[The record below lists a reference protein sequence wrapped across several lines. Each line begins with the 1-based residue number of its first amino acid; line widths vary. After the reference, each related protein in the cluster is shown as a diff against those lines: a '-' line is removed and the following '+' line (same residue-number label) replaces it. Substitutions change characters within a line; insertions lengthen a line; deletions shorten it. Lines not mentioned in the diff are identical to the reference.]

1 MAITKVTGLTE
12 EELNRIRSLIGESFV
27 TNELFHNWGS
37 LEERRDDVMRYM
49 SIYTDFVY
57 EAGELYSNEDG
68 TGFIGLEDSA
78 HAAQWP
84 QIRMLCRM
92 LVRIRFS
99 KIKSLMKFIKQIEGS
114 NAKYA
119 KRRHI
124 DALMVCVDKDHQG
137 KGVATELIN
146 FAKDM
151 AKKEGVPLLFDTD
164 MEAYAN
170 MYRHFGCE
178 LYNTVT
184 ADNGVTRYSLCY
196 IGEGDG

>member
-1 MAITKVTGLTE
+1 MPIKKVTGLTE
-12 EELNRIRSLIGESFV
+12 EELSKIRTLIGESFV

-37 LEERRDDVMRYM
+37 VEERREDVMRYM

-78 HAAQWP
+78 HAAKWP
-84 QIRMLCRM
+84 QIKMLWRV
-92 LVRIRFS
+92 LVGIKFK
-99 KIKSLMKFIKQIEGS
+99 KIKALMKFVKQIEGS

-119 KRRHI
+119 KTRHI
-124 DALMVCVDKDHQG
+124 DALMVCVEKEHQG

-146 FAKDM
+146 FARDM
-151 AKKEGVPLLFDTD
+151 AQREGVPLLFDTD
-164 MEAYAN
+164 MPEYAK
-170 MYRHFGCE
+170 MYQHFGCE
-178 LYNTVT
+178 LYNQVT

-196 IGEGDG
+196 KPH